1 MILEDNY
8 TKENAVNLSIFD
20 IIGPVMIGPSS
31 SHTAGAARLGSVA
44 AKIHSAPFTKVRFG
58 LCGSFS
64 KTGIGHGT
72 QKALLGGVMGFNQD
86 DERLPNSFN
95 IADDISIKYE
105 FYDTNL
111 PDVHENTVII
121 EFFSDDNKSTRIVGS
136 SIGGGS
142 ILITEINGMD
152 IDISANSPTLIIEQD
167 DEPGVAGIVTS
178 LLAAKNIN
186 IGIMR
191 ISRNSRG
198 GTAYCVIETDTPI
211 PDDVKTAL
219 CENDSLHRV
228 CILNL

>member
-1 MILEDNY
+1 MILIRY
-8 TKENAVNLSIFD
+8 YVKEMPVNLSIFD

-72 QKALLGGVMGFNQD
+72 QKALLGGVLGFAQD
-86 DERLPNSFN
+86 DERLPNSFS
-95 IADDISIKYE
+95 IADDIGIQYE
-105 FYDTNL
+105 FYDTSL
-111 PDVHENTVII
+111 PDVHENTVLI
-121 EFFSDDNKSTRIVGS
+121 EFISDNTTKIIGS

-152 IDISANSPTLIIEQD
+152 IEISANSPTLIIEQD